1 MAPLALTPE
10 QIATVQAARRASG
23 GCVPPELVAEL
34 GAAGIPV
41 ERLMLDLVPVA
52 RSYAIPPISHF
63 FVGAVGLGTGGA
75 LYFGANCEFSG
86 EALSFTVHAEQAV
99 VAAAMGFGEC
109 GIEKLAVSAP
119 PCGPCRQFLYE
130 LTTASRL
137 WILLPDTE
145 ATPLSR
151 LLPGAFGPD
160 DLGVT
165 AALLSPQDHGLTL
178 ASGATLAADDPL
190 VAAALRAANASYA
203 PYSRSF
209 SGVALRAKDGSLHS
223 GSVAENAAF
232 NPSLSPLAA
241 ALVHLVLNGDQ
252 KYADIRDAVLVEVA
266 GAAASQV
273 SAARAVLAT
282 ITKIPLR
289 VYTAA
294 AGEE

>member
-1 MAPLALTPE
+1 MALTPE

-23 GCVPPELVAEL
+23 GCVPQALVLELVA
-34 GAAGIPV
+34 AGISI
-41 ERLMLDLVPVA
+41 EQLMLDLVPVA

-63 FVGAVGLGTGGA
+63 FVGAVGLGASGA

-99 VAAAMGFGEC
+99 VAAAMGFGER

-119 PCGPCRQFLYE
+119 PCGHCRQFLYE

-178 ASGATLAADDPL
+178 ASGAAGDPL

>member
-1 MAPLALTPE
+1 MALTPE

-23 GCVPPELVAEL
+23 GCVPQELVAEL
-34 GAAGIPV
+34 EAAGLPV
-41 ERLMLDLVPVA
+41 EQLMLDLVPVA
-52 RSYAIPPISHF
+52 RSYAIPPISNF
-63 FVGAVGLGTGGA
+63 SVGAVGLGVSGA

-99 VAAAMGFGEC
+99 VAAAMGSGER

-119 PCGPCRQFLYE
+119 PCGHCRQFLYE
-130 LTTASRL
+130 LTTASKL
-137 WILLPDTE
+137 SILLPSSE
-145 ATPLSR
+145 PTPLRS
-151 LLPGAFGPD
+151 LLPAAFGPD

-165 AALLSPQDHGLTL
+165 AALLSPQDHGLML
-178 ASGATLAADDPL
+178 ASGATGDPL

-209 SGVALRAKDGSLHS
+209 SGIALRAQDGSLHS

-241 ALVHLVLNGDQ
+241 ALVSLVVNGD
-252 KYADIRDAVLVEVA
+252 KKNGDITDAVLVEAA

-282 ITKIPLR
+282 ITEVPLR
-289 VYTAA
+289 VYTAVA